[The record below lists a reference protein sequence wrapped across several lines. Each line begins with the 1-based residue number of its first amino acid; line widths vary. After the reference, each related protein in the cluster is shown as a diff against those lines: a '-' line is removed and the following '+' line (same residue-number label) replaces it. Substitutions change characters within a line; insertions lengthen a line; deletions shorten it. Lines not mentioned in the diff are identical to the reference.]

1 MIHREVR
8 ALEML
13 IVVYFHGNRTLVPLH
28 SSPCI
33 VYFLWFNLKC
43 KSLPLWPTR
52 PHSLGDL
59 LECAQWSSTYSL
71 WPFVF
76 FTSQNH
82 EDWGNVFVFEVRKGK
97 RWAKNKRKSRSK
109 WIQKIPL
116 PHKFLSCLTKAEE
129 GAEEYREIFNGWT
142 MFLERSIHEFTCDEP
157 CKTMKDSLHLWLEEF
172 RRL

>member
-1 MIHREVR
+1 
-8 ALEML
+8 ML

-142 MFLERSIHEFTCDEP
+142 MFLERSIHGFTCDEL